1 MSCQNCS
8 CNPNTTRVHIGSK
21 APDFEVKGLFQDEI
35 KSFRLTDYR
44 SKWTVL
50 FFYPGDF
57 TFVCPTELEELAN
70 NYETLKKLNC
80 EILSISTDSEYVH
93 KAWKDTSEAIKKVT
107 FPMLSD
113 STHQVSKLYGV
124 YIEKEGTAQRGTF
137 VIDPDGVLRAFE
149 VHDNSIGR
157 NAKEL
162 LRKIQAAQFVAAHGG
177 NVCPASWQP
186 GDETLLPGLDL
197 VGKI

>member
-8 CNPNTTRVHIGSK
+8 CNPNITRVHIGSR
-21 APDFEVKGLFQDEI
+21 APDFEVKGLHQSEI
-35 KSFRLTDYR
+35 KTFRLSDFR
-44 SKWTVL
+44 SRWIVL

-57 TFVCPTELEELAN
+57 TFVCPTELEELAGLH
-70 NYETLKKLNC
+70 ETFKSLNC
-80 EILSISTDSEYVH
+80 EILSVSTDSEYVH
-93 KAWKDTSEAIKKVT
+93 KAWKDTSEAIKKVE

-113 STHQVSKLYGV
+113 GTHEIAKQYGI
-124 YIEKEGTAQRGTF
+124 YIEKEGVAQRGTF
-137 VIDPDGVLRAFE
+137 LIDQDGILRAIE
-149 VHDNSIGR
+149 IHDNSIGR
-157 NAKEL
+157 SAKEL
-162 LRKIQAAQFVAAHGG
+162 LRKLQAAQFVAAHGG

>member
-8 CNPNTTRVHIGSK
+8 CNPNTTRVYIGSK
-21 APDFEVKGLFQDEI
+21 APDFEVRGLHSDEV
-35 KSFRLTDYR
+35 KTFRLTDYR
-44 SKWTVL
+44 SKWTIL

-70 NYETLKKLNC
+70 CYNTFKELNC
-80 EILSISTDSEYVH
+80 EILSVSTDSEYVH
-93 KAWKDTSEAIKKVT
+93 KAWKDTSEAVKKVS

-113 STHQVSKLYGV
+113 STHEVSKLYGV
-124 YIEKEGTAQRGTF
+124 YLEKEGVALRGTF
-137 VIDPDGVLRAFE
+137 LIDPDGVLSATE

-157 NAKEL
+157 SAKEL
-162 LRKIQAAQFVAAHGG
+162 LRKLQAAQFVAKHGG

-186 GDETLLPGLDL
+186 GDDTLLPGLDL